1 MRKIRNLLFVVVSC
15 FVLFAFTNVYAET
28 IDEVNVIGVKV
39 PVVGDLVSDLTA
51 SISIPEGANYSILD
65 ITWWGSENG
74 MYYYNM
80 PSDAKIEDNASYYV
94 SITLLGNGE
103 YEFPC
108 DEENHY
114 TGSLTTSDVDY
125 QDAYADGSELEIYFQ
140 PSQVGDIS
148 YHVTEGAGQT
158 VSYGDEAKFVID
170 AEYGMF
176 EDDGFVIVDEDKID
190 SNNYVAE
197 EGSTVIT
204 LNKDYIESLDEGEH
218 SLIVVFADYK
228 IAETTFTV
236 TNNNIDTN
244 TNNNTSEITPPNT
257 GVNSSNNNYFYI
269 LIILLSSLCLI
280 GLNKR
285 YN

>member
-28 IDEVNVIGVKV
+28 IDEVNVIGVKA

-108 DEENHY
+108 DEEYRY

-140 PSQVGDIS
+140 PS
-148 YHVTEGAGQT
+148 
-158 VSYGDEAKFVID
+158 
-170 AEYGMF
+170 
-176 EDDGFVIVDEDKID
+176 
-190 SNNYVAE
+190 
-197 EGSTVIT
+197 
-204 LNKDYIESLDEGEH
+204 
-218 SLIVVFADYK
+218 
-228 IAETTFTV
+228 
-236 TNNNIDTN
+236 
-244 TNNNTSEITPPNT
+244 
-257 GVNSSNNNYFYI
+257 
-269 LIILLSSLCLI
+269 
-280 GLNKR
+280 
-285 YN
+285 